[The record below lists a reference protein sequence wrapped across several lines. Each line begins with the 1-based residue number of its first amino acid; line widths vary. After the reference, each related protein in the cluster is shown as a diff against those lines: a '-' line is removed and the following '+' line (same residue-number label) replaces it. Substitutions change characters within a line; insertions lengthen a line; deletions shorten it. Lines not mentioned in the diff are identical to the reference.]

1 MTLRRQF
8 SLLTGLLILVLTA
21 GSLAVTI
28 VNSRDHFQ
36 QQLNARAYDAA
47 TSLAVAL
54 SNTEAADRVSQ
65 SRLID
70 VLFDRGFYEE
80 IRFSLSSGDE
90 IRRHAA
96 NAFEYKA
103 APGWFRKLVSLE
115 LLPADA
121 DVTSK
126 WQRMGTVT
134 VISHSDFAYRDLW
147 QIVRSEILWFG
158 WVLLISLMFLQLLL
172 RVLFHPLTRVER
184 QALAITERQ
193 WQVQEKIPRARELKR
208 VVLAMNKMVVKL
220 QAIFDEQAEATRRI
234 REESMMDPTSG
245 LLNRHG
251 FDLRL
256 SHVVESG
263 TEHSGVLLLIQLRDF
278 STFNQQE
285 GREAG
290 DELLSAVGGI
300 LADWQNEYTGT
311 ISGRRTGA
319 DFSVFTPCADRHQAE
334 EMMSQL
340 YARIS
345 TSILSRRGRHQFQ
358 IGAVFLQG
366 KESTLST
373 AFSCADAAL
382 RQAQHQA
389 GSGCALYQN
398 ESGQKEWTAAEWR
411 SLLSTVLQ
419 EKRIVLCFMPVL
431 SSSDQRLM
439 QLEVY
444 SRIEWEG
451 EMMSA
456 ARFWPMVEHHNFSAE
471 YDLAIVESVLRHI
484 GSEPEMDVRFCINLS
499 PASVIR
505 ENFHQKLLDLV
516 RRYPREAASIA
527 LEIPEFSLETTEQAM
542 SRLAMLLQPY
552 GVLTGLDQLGTG
564 SLAFAYLQRLPL
576 DYVRIDGSFNRG
588 VHRAQDHR
596 FYIQSMVQIAH
607 NLDLQV
613 LAEGLEQAEDVHTV
627 RQTGVDGLGGYYFCK
642 PFVTLREVLTWSR
655 SGPASG

>member
-8 SLLTGLLILVLTA
+8 SLLTGLLILVLTV
-21 GSLAVTI
+21 GSLAVTM

-36 QQLNARAYDAA
+36 QQLNARAFDAA

-54 SNTEAADRVSQ
+54 SNTDVDDTVAQE
-65 SRLID
+65 RLID

-80 IRFSLSSGDE
+80 IRLNLNSGTE

-96 NAFEYKA
+96 HAFEDNA
-103 APGWFRKLVSLE
+103 APGWFRNVISLN

-121 DVTSK
+121 DITSD
-126 WQRMGTVT
+126 WQRLGTVT

-147 QIVRSEILWFG
+147 LMVRSEILWFG
-158 WVLLISLMFLQLLL
+158 WVLLISLLILQMLLK
-172 RVLFHPLTRVER
+172 VLFHPLTRVER
-184 QALAITERQ
+184 QAMAITERQ

-234 REESMMDPTSG
+234 REESMMDLISG
-245 LLNRHG
+245 LLNRRG
-251 FDLRL
+251 FDQRL
-256 SHVVESG
+256 AHVIESG
-263 TEHSGVLLLIQLRDF
+263 DEHSGVLLLIQVRDF
-278 STFNQQE
+278 SSFNQQE

-290 DELLSAVGGI
+290 DDLLRAVGEI
-300 LADWQNEYTGT
+300 LISWQDEYSGS
-311 ISGRRTGA
+311 ICGRRTGA
-319 DFSVFTPCADRHQAE
+319 DFSVFTPCTDRTQAE

-340 YARIS
+340 YALIS
-345 TSILSRRGRHQFQ
+345 TSVISSRGRHQFQ
-358 IGAVFLQG
+358 IGAVCLQG
-366 KESTLST
+366 KQSSLSR

-389 GSGCALYQN
+389 GSGCAMYQSD
-398 ESGQKEWTAAEWR
+398 SGQKEWTAAEWR
-411 SLLSTVLQ
+411 TLLSTVLK

-431 SSSDQRLM
+431 SSSDQRLI

-451 EMMSA
+451 ELISA
-456 ARFWPMVEHHNFSAE
+456 ARFWPMVEHHHFSAE
-471 YDLAIVESVLRHI
+471 YDLAIVESVLKHV
-484 GSEPEMDVRFCINLS
+484 GSEPGMDVRFCVNLS
-499 PASVIR
+499 PASVIK
-505 ENFHQKLLDLV
+505 ESFHQKLLDLI
-516 RRYPREAASIA
+516 RRYPQEAASIA
-527 LEIPEFSLETTEQAM
+527 LEIPEFSLATTEQPMA
-542 SRLAMLLQPY
+542 RLAMLLQPY

-564 SLAFAYLQRLPL
+564 SMAFAYLQRLPL

-607 NLDLQV
+607 NLDLQI

-627 RQTGVDGLGGYYFCK
+627 RQTGVDGLGGYFFCQ
-642 PFVTLREVLTWSR
+642 PFVTVREVISWSR
-655 SGPASG
+655 SGPR

>member
-21 GSLAVTI
+21 GSLAVT
-28 VNSRDHFQ
+28 VLNSRNHFE
-36 QQLNARAYDAA
+36 QQLNARAFDAA
-47 TSLAVAL
+47 TALAVAL
-54 SNTEAADRVSQ
+54 SHTDMQDQVAQ

-80 IRFSLSSGDE
+80 IRFTLSSGEE
-90 IRRHAA
+90 IHRHARS
-96 NAFEYKA
+96 AFENNA
-103 APGWFRKLVSLE
+103 APAWFRHLVPLTIM
-115 LLPADA
+115 PADA
-121 DVTSK
+121 DVTSD
-126 WQRMGTVT
+126 WRRMGTVT
-134 VISHSDFAYRDLW
+134 VVSHSDFAYRDLW

-158 WVLLISLMFLQLLL
+158 WVLMISLVALQLLL
-172 RVLFHPLTRVER
+172 KVLFHPLKRVER
-184 QALAITERQ
+184 QAIAIADRQ
-193 WQVQEKIPRARELKR
+193 WQVQEQIPKSRELKR

-220 QAIFDEQAEATRRI
+220 QAIFDEQVEANRRI
-234 REESMMDPTSG
+234 REESMMDMVSG
-245 LLNRHG
+245 LLNRKG

-263 TEHSGVLLLIQLRDF
+263 EEHSGVLMLIQIQDF
-278 STFNQQE
+278 SSYNQQQ

-290 DELLSAVGGI
+290 DELLRSVGQ
-300 LADWQNEYTGT
+300 LLEEWQTEFTGT
-311 ISGRRTGA
+311 ITGRRTGA
-319 DFSVFTPCADRHQAE
+319 DFSVFTPCTDHHQAE
-334 EMMSQL
+334 ELMSQL

-345 TSILSRRGRHQFQ
+345 TTVVTGRGRHQFQ
-358 IGAVFLQG
+358 IGAVCLQG
-366 KESTLST
+366 KQSSLST

-389 GSGCALYQN
+389 GSGCAMYQN
-398 ESGQKEWTAAEWR
+398 DHAQTEYTAAEWR
-411 SLLSTVLQ
+411 ALLSQVLQ

-431 SSSDQRLM
+431 SSSDRRLM

-451 EMMSA
+451 ELISA

-471 YDLAIVESVLRHI
+471 YDLAIVEAVLKHI
-484 GSEPEMDVRFCINLS
+484 GSEPELEARFCINLS
-499 PASVIR
+499 PASVIK
-505 ENFHQKLLDLV
+505 ESFHSKLLDLV
-516 RRYPREAASIA
+516 RRYPKEAAAIA
-527 LEIPEFSLETTEQAM
+527 LEIPEFSLSTTEQPM
-542 SRLAMLLQPY
+542 TRLAMLLQPY

-564 SLAFAYLQRLPL
+564 SMAFAYLQRLPL

-627 RQTGVDGLGGYYFCK
+627 RQTGVDGMGGYFFCK
-642 PFVTLREVLTWSR
+642 PFVTVREVLAWTR
-655 SGPASG
+655 SGPVN